1 MKGKKQSVTIG
12 AKRKRGNNGF
22 ANGIPK
28 NSKMCNITV
37 TEKNIRNKTGRYLQK
52 EKKTKGK
59 YVKNEY
65 KNGKKTKK
73 HSNKYSLSFV
83 DVI

>member
-1 MKGKKQSVTIG
+1 
-12 AKRKRGNNGF
+12 
-22 ANGIPK
+22 
-28 NSKMCNITV
+28 MCNITV
-37 TEKNIRNKTGRYLQK
+37 TEENTWNKTGRYLQK